1 MTQGIQEKVPDIQ
14 KFKIKK
20 FNLPRQFNI
29 TLIGVLM
36 GY

>member
-1 MTQGIQEKVPDIQ
+1 MAQGILEKVQDIQ

-20 FNLPRQFNI
+20 FNLSKLFNI